1 MGRERKRKRSLSHT
15 PPVEWETLLVPPV
28 SGVAP
33 VSDVVAEVPIVAA
46 PAPALSSDREQAR
59 SSRQAAKEEADL
71 GEGRGPSEREAW
83 RVLAKRLAA
92 LQNDPQTEQLLADK
106 HPELLHVA
114 EDVGASGQ
122 SSRSIEQ
129 SREAAKGWFE
139 RGLRGS
145 NRHGPAQRADLCIRL
160 ADILKARAAAI
171 LSELQA
177 GTAIEAATR
186 ALRRGKADEEGPLLC
201 AIMAKELEG
210 SRYEGIWISRVGPG
224 RYILGDED
232 PASGLPDKDSDG
244 ANIDRVIRVAVRAAE
259 GKLIIDGFFHKGEDD
274 MNPVKCQVGPF
285 LTVYFESLS
294 LKEACSKWN
303 DFLERRAKVLRAG
316 LGFQPGIVVRAAT
329 TSAAQSNQ
337 DQQKESLKALAASLP
352 PGWELRES
360 RSKKGQYYYA
370 NPAKGLSQ
378 HERPKV

>member
-1 MGRERKRKRSLSHT
+1 M
-15 PPVEWETLLVPPV
+15 EWETLLVPPV
-28 SGVAP
+28 SGVKDA
-33 VSDVVAEVPIVAA
+33 VAEAPAVEA
-46 PAPALSSDREQAR
+46 PAPSSDREQAR
-59 SSRQAAKEEADL
+59 SSRQAPKADEDL
-71 GEGRGPSEREAW
+71 GEGKGPSEREAW
-83 RVLAKRLAA
+83 RTLVMRLGA
-92 LQNDPQTEQLLADK
+92 LRGDPQIEQLLAEK
-106 HPELLHVA
+106 NPELSRVA
-114 EDVGASGQ
+114 EDVGATGSAV
-122 SSRSIEQ
+122 RSIEQ
-129 SREAAKGWFE
+129 QREATKGWFE

-171 LSELQA
+171 LSELPA
-177 GTAIEAATR
+177 GTAIDAATR

-210 SRYEGIWISRVGPG
+210 SRYEGIWISREGPG

-232 PASGLPDKDSDG
+232 PVSGLPDKDSDG

-259 GKLIIDGFFHKGEDD
+259 GKLIIDGFFHKGEED

-316 LGFQPGIVVRAAT
+316 QGWQPSIRVAAAT
-329 TSAAQSNQ
+329 TSAALSNQ